1 MKKEIEQKCL
11 YAMQLAMRINPEY
24 VGVDGESDGKPT
36 VCVEFSGVT
45 CGLNVY
51 IYPDGFGLEKE
62 LETVRY
68 SYDAEYGD
76 DEEVLDGIIKK
87 LEDIYEKWGV
97 KDE

>member
-24 VGVDGESDGKPT
+24 VDWSEQDGRTAVG
-36 VCVEFSGVT
+36 VEFSGVT
-45 CGLNVY
+45 CSLNVC

-62 LETVRY
+62 LEIVRY
-68 SYDAEYGD
+68 SYDAEYRD

>member
-24 VGVDGESDGKPT
+24 VDWSEQDGRPSIG
-36 VCVEFSGVT
+36 VEFSGVT

-51 IYPDGFGLEKE
+51 IYPDGFGFEKE